1 MSRLTALSL
10 AVALSIGS
18 VLGVAH
24 AASHAASSAIT
35 ITDDHG
41 TVVHL
46 SRPAKRVISL
56 DPRDTESLFAVGSEK
71 QVVADGSATYEG
83 ATGINSDF
91 KYPSQWPSRW
101 GRNYPLLSKR
111 LPHIEGGCCGV
122 HFDTEKIESLKPDL
136 VVAPYSQTELDTFSQ
151 LRSLGVKVMVLD
163 PTSVSGIQHDITLV
177 GEVTGHKS
185 NASQVVST
193 MKSQLA
199 AIAAKLKTVKS
210 RPRVYYEIDASD
222 PQSPYTAGRGT
233 FVDEAIHR
241 AGGANVAD
249 TDASC
254 SGSLCYP
261 QLSLE
266 TLVRLNPQ
274 IVILGDSAYGT
285 TASDVRARGGWGTI
299 SAVTSG
305 KIYPFDDELISRAGP
320 RIVVGIGDMA
330 KLIHPGLFGAK
341 K

>member
-1 MSRLTALSL
+1 MSRFTSLALAATLSL
-10 AVALSIGS
+10 SAL
-18 VLGVAH
+18 LGTAH
-24 AASHAASSAIT
+24 AAGHAAGSGVT

-41 TVVHL
+41 SVVRL
-46 SRPAKRVISL
+46 PRPAQRVVSL
-56 DPRDTESLFAVGSEK
+56 DPRDTESLFAVGAEK

-83 ATGINSDF
+83 AAGIRSDF
-91 KYPSQWPSRW
+91 KFPSQWPSQW
-101 GRNYPLLSKR
+101 GRNYPILSKK

-136 VVAPYSQTELDTFSQ
+136 VIAPYSQSELDTFSQ

-163 PTSVSGIQHDITLV
+163 PTSVSGIMHDITLI
-177 GEVTGHKS
+177 GRVTGDDS
-185 NASQVVST
+185 RAARVVST

-199 AIAAKLKTVKS
+199 TIASKLKTVKG

-222 PQSPYTAGRGT
+222 PQAPYTAGQGT

-249 TDASC
+249 AITSC

-274 IVILGDSAYGT
+274 DIILGDSSYGT
-285 TASDVRARGGWGTI
+285 SASDVKARGGWSTI

-305 KIYPFDDELISRAGP
+305 KIYPFDDELITRAGP
-320 RIVVGIGDMA
+320 RIVVGIRDMA
-330 KLIHPGLFGAK
+330 KLIHPGLFGTK